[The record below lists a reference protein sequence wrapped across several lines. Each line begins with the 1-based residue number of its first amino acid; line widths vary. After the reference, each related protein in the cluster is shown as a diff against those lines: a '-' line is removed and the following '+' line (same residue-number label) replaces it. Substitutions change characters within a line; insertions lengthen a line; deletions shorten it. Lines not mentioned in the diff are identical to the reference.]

1 MSIEDT
7 VITKA
12 NLAGHSVGK
21 YQFKILSGM
30 GGSSVREAV
39 NELGIHYETAD
50 VQHEATS
57 SPGVHH
63 ESTSTK
69 DDLIESL
76 LKKADDMSSSVIKM
90 QMKLEDVQEEHQ
102 KALAEAKKTSFDEGI
117 LAGVAQEQAQNAHQ
131 SAKAQ
136 EQLSTSVKTLEA
148 AAASYAVTLEKV
160 QKELTQTALEIAS
173 EVIAIEVG
181 ENSAKIAN
189 KLSMAL
195 MEELS
200 DASKITLR
208 VNPVD
213 HGEISSNVGSLKHVE
228 VLSDRAISAGG
239 VVAISDLG
247 NIDSQIK
254 KRFERLKRSLMIE
267 S

>member
-1 MSIEDT
+1 MEET

-21 YQFKILSGM
+21 YQFKILSAM
-30 GGSSVREAV
+30 GGGSVREAV
-39 NELGIHYETAD
+39 EELGLHHETTDDYKESAPGLSMN
-50 VQHEATS
+50 HEAT
-57 SPGVHH
+57 
-63 ESTSTK
+63 TTK

-90 QMKLEDVQEEHQ
+90 QMKLEDIQEEHV
-102 KALAEAKKTSFDEGI
+102 KALEEAKKSSFDEGVI
-117 LAGVAQEQAQNAHQ
+117 AGIAQENAQNSHQ
-131 SAKAQ
+131 SSMAQ
-136 EQLSTSVKTLEA
+136 EQLSASVKTLEA
-148 AAASYAVTLEKV
+148 AASQYAVTLEQI

-173 EVIAIEVG
+173 EVISIEIG

-208 VNPVD
+208 VNPAD
-213 HGEISSNVGSLKHVE
+213 HGEISSQVGSLKHVE

-254 KRFERLKRSLMIE
+254 KRFERLKRSLMLE